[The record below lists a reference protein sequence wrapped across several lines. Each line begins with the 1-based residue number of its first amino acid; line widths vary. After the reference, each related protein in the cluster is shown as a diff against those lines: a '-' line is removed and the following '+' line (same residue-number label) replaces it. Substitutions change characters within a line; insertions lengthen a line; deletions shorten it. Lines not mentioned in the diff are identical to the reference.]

1 MTSKSLLTECAENA
15 LAEIQKIESQIVAL
29 HYACRD
35 IRDDYSRENEAV
47 KDFSALHG
55 SLYNRLNEAY
65 RKLFMFGAISTDHEM
80 LYKAREKA
88 FEHYLTEKSSIMGY
102 LGFKDS
108 WECELEDRF
117 RSEIARAK
125 EMTEKEKKNA
135 KLGKTT

>member
-1 MTSKSLLTECAENA
+1 MTSKSILTECAENA

-29 HYACRD
+29 HYACKD
-35 IRDDYSRENEAV
+35 IRQQYSYEKEAIQ
-47 KDFSALHG
+47 DFSALNG

-65 RKLFMFGAISTDHEM
+65 RKLFMFGMISTDHKM

-88 FEHYLTEKSSIMGY
+88 FNRYLDEKSSIMGY

-117 RSEIARAK
+117 RSEIKQAK
-125 EMTEKEKKNA
+125 ENFEKQNKK
-135 KLGKTT
+135 